1 MLELSSMS
9 NLIAEKPNRT
19 MLNQQQES
27 LKLKTAYDYLNRLSF
42 TINGTCN
49 KTVELLLGDAVCLVG
64 DSRMINLIL
73 TKVGVHA
80 LMPKTFGGFGR
91 NSNVFILD
99 AGNCTDVYQFVDFM
113 KQYGLD
119 IKKTLRQIM
128 ISRVFTVYQ
137 LTHFLKYE
145 LPKTIHEHK
154 TNVVIIPDLL
164 AMFAQEPEINI
175 RDIESLLREIADLLK
190 EVPSK
195 YKVLLITSISL
206 NNDKLSPDVLGLTNK
221 VLSMFNKH
229 VKVDMNKTN
238 DRFKVLIQEKHDIN
252 YVTVKKYLSLSSED
266 ILIHKEMSP

>member
-19 MLNQQQES
+19 MSIQQEP

-80 LMPKTFGGFGR
+80 LMPKRHGGFGR

-113 KQYGLD
+113 KQYGLG
-119 IKKTLRQIM
+119 IKETLRQIM

-145 LPKTIHEHK
+145 LSKTIHEQK

-175 RDIESLLREIADLLK
+175 RDAQSLLREIVDLLK

-206 NNDKLSPDVLGLTNK
+206 NNDKLSPGVLGARNK
-221 VLSMFNKH
+221 ILSVFNKH

-238 DRFKVLIQEKHDIN
+238 DKFKVLIQEKQDVD
-252 YVTVKKYLSLSSED
+252 YVTVKKYLSLSSGD
-266 ILIHKEMSP
+266 VLTVVRR

>member
-19 MLNQQQES
+19 MSIQQEP
-27 LKLKTAYDYLNRLSF
+27 LKLRTAYDYLNRLSF

-80 LMPKTFGGFGR
+80 LMPKRHGGFGR

-119 IKKTLRQIM
+119 IKETLRQIM

-145 LPKTIHEHK
+145 LSKTIHEQK

-164 AMFAQEPEINI
+164 AMINI
-175 RDIESLLREIADLLK
+175 RDVQSLLREIADLLK

-206 NNDKLSPDVLGLTNK
+206 NNNDKLSPSVLGIRNK
-221 VLSMFNKH
+221 ILSTFNKH

-238 DRFKVLIQEKHDIN
+238 DKFKVLIQEKHDVD
-252 YVTVKKYLSLSSED
+252 YVTVKKYLSLSFED
-266 ILIHKEMSP
+266 VLTVVRR